1 MASSSTVVKQ
11 LQNLHLF
18 RNVSAKDLT
27 KLTQMCQI
35 LEFRPRQVIFAQN
48 APADH
53 AMILVSGKLDVC
65 IMTGQTERHL
75 GNILPGEIF
84 GESGLFH
91 SGGTRSAMVR
101 ARDPR
106 PRSPRVL
113 AGSRPTRRCA
123 SRRRSP
129 RSRSRTAPSPS
140 GSACAPATPSGASP
154 LPGSLGF
161 FFAPSKASFAAAQT
175 DPVRGRSHYRASDG
189 SASSHFVGRRRVGR
203 SESTILARRSS
214 DPSAPTPLMRRVPT
228 ARLSRLHRRPTLASR
243 TRD

>member
-27 KLTQMCQI
+27 KLTKVCQI

-65 IMTGQTERHL
+65 ILTGNTERHL
-75 GNILPGEIF
+75 GHILPGEIF

-101 ARDPR
+101 ANKDSLCLLVTPELMRETWNNEAI
-106 PRSPRVL
+106 VAL
-113 AGSRPTRRCA
+113 EQFLI
-123 SRRRSP
+123 
-129 RSRSRTAPSPS
+129 
-140 GSACAPATPSGASP
+140 ATM
-154 LPGSLGF
+154 
-161 FFAPSKASFAAAQT
+161 
-175 DPVRGRSHYRASDG
+175 
-189 SASSHFVGRRRVGR
+189 
-203 SESTILARRSS
+203 ARRIRNTNLEIQKIWKVENADQQKTDQNSQAEES
-214 DPSAPTPLMRRVPT
+214 EQTSGL
-228 ARLSRLHRRPTLASR
+228 LGKLKSLFGGK
-243 TRD
+243 

>member
-101 ARDPR
+101 ANKDSICLLVTPELMRETWNNEAI
-106 PRSPRVL
+106 VAL
-113 AGSRPTRRCA
+113 EQFLI
-123 SRRRSP
+123 
-129 RSRSRTAPSPS
+129 
-140 GSACAPATPSGASP
+140 ATM
-154 LPGSLGF
+154 
-161 FFAPSKASFAAAQT
+161 
-175 DPVRGRSHYRASDG
+175 
-189 SASSHFVGRRRVGR
+189 
-203 SESTILARRSS
+203 ARRIRNTNLEIQKIWKVENADQQKADQKSPAEES
-214 DPSAPTPLMRRVPT
+214 EQSGGL
-228 ARLSRLHRRPTLASR
+228 LGKLKSLFGGK
-243 TRD
+243 